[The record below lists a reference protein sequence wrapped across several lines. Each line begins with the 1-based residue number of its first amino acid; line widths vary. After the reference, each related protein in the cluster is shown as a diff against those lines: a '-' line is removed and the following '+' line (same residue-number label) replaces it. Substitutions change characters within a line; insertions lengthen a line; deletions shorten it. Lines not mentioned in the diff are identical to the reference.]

1 VSPDIRLGRRRRS
14 RVDASIQPAKVRRMK
29 ALPNILT
36 SMRLVLA
43 LFMFVALAA
52 AAGAVPYL
60 ADGLGPDQ
68 QFALERW
75 AVIAFIVAAVTD
87 FFDGWLARKLDAM
100 TIWGAILDPIG
111 DKVLVCGA
119 VLGLL
124 ALGPQPM
131 VVLPAGLILF
141 REFTVSA
148 LREVGASKGIKL
160 PVTLLAKWKTTLQ
173 LTALAFELIVAAWA
187 AFGLPDDPR
196 IQGPATMLAHGL
208 FWLAAIITIV
218 TGAQYWEQTRKALQG

>member
-1 VSPDIRLGRRRRS
+1 
-14 RVDASIQPAKVRRMK
+14 MK

-36 SMRLVLA
+36 SLRLALA

-52 AAGAVPYL
+52 AAGAVPWL
-60 ADGLGPDQ
+60 SEQLTLDQ

-75 AVIAFIVAAVTD
+75 AVYAFVVAALTD
-87 FFDGWLARKLDAM
+87 FFDGWLARRFDAVSV
-100 TIWGAILDPIG
+100 WGAILDPIG

-124 ALGPQPM
+124 ALGGQTL

-148 LREVGASKGIKL
+148 LREVGAGKGLTL
-160 PVTLLAKWKTTLQ
+160 PVTRLAKWKTAIQ
-173 LTALAFELIVAAWA
+173 LTALALELFVAAWG
-187 AFGLPDDPR
+187 AFGLPDEPTLK
-196 IQGPATMLAHGL
+196 GPIELSAHGL
-208 FWLAAIITIV
+208 LWLAALITLV
-218 TGAQYWEQTRKALQG
+218 TGAQYWEQTRKGLQA

>member
-1 VSPDIRLGRRRRS
+1 
-14 RVDASIQPAKVRRMK
+14 MK

-52 AAGAVPYL
+52 ASGSVPGL
-60 ADGLGPDQ
+60 ADRLEPPQ

-75 AVIAFIVAAVTD
+75 AVYAFVIAAVTD
-87 FFDGWLARKLDAM
+87 FFDGWLARRLNA
-100 TIWGAILDPIG
+100 TSVWGAILDPIG

-148 LREVGASKGIKL
+148 LREVGAGKGVKL

-173 LTALAFELIVAAWA
+173 LTALALELVVAAWG
-187 AFGLPDDPR
+187 AFSLPDSLHD
-196 IQGPATMLAHGL
+196 GFALVAHGL
-208 FWLAAIITIV
+208 F
-218 TGAQYWEQTRKALQG
+218 

>member
-1 VSPDIRLGRRRRS
+1 
-14 RVDASIQPAKVRRMK
+14 MK

-52 AAGAVPYL
+52 AAGAVPFL
-60 ADGLGPDQ
+60 SDKLTPAQ
-68 QFALERW
+68 QFGLEFW
-75 AVIAFIVAAVTD
+75 AVIAFVVAAVTD
-87 FFDGWLARKLDAM
+87 FFDGWLARKLNA
-100 TIWGAILDPIG
+100 TSVWGAILDPIG

-173 LTALAFELIVAAWA
+173 LVALALELLVATWS
-187 AFGLPDDPR
+187 AFPFLPDNPAV
-196 IQGPATMLAHGL
+196 QGPVTFVAHSL
-208 FWLAAIITIV
+208 FWLAALVTIV